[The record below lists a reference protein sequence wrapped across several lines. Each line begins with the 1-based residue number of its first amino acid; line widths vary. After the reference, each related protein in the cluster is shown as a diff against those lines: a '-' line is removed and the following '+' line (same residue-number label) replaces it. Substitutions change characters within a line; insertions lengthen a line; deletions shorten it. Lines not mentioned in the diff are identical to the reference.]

1 MRKGL
6 NPYSLSGQN
15 ELLKPL
21 CIKGLLTTGG
31 GKVKNGR
38 CQLDEATTTVLRRT
52 GGRKHHNHA
61 PNVTRRENVVL
72 TGRGQGPDRPRQT
85 GRQTTTGTGYTP
97 CGMCRQKI
105 SVDIVPGIWYLI
117 HAGQGKRE
125 HQHHQHQRTPP
136 PTPKTRPA
144 EKDGIT

>member
-52 GGRKHHNHA
+52 GGRKYHNHA
-61 PNVTRRENVVL
+61 PNTTRRQNVVL
-72 TGRGQGPDRPRQT
+72 TGRGTGPGQTTADRQT
-85 GRQTTTGTGYTP
+85 DHHGDRVHP
-97 CGMCRQKI
+97 LWLCVQKI
-105 SVDIVPGIWYLI
+105 SVDIVPGIWYII
-117 HAGQGKRE
+117 HAGHGRRRT
-125 HQHHQHQRTPP
+125 HHTTHHTNTPRRTRH
-136 PTPKTRPA
+136 TA
-144 EKDGIT
+144 EMEEI